1 MSPFRSDI
9 WCAAFVRKHN
19 DLGHMC
25 VVSRKG
31 DIIAGQIFIEV
42 DHLNGTVSLYTPA
55 PFASIDDDDSADRTF
70 VRRFDHVEPDVVRR
84 RIEREVNFDP
94 DLWVLSLELRTGDLG
109 ILVVGE

>member
-9 WCAAFVRKHN
+9 WCAAFVRRHN
-19 DLGHMC
+19 DIGHMC

-31 DIIAGQIFIEV
+31 DLIAGQIFIEV

-55 PFASIDDDDSADRTF
+55 PSASLDDDAADRVF
-70 VRRFDHVEPDVVRR
+70 VRRFDHVEPGKVRD
-84 RIEREVNFDP
+84 RIAREVDFDP

-109 ILVVGE
+109 LLVVE